1 MKDIQFP
8 DSSFIGAG
16 TSSVLWGGHTT
27 AYINCHIS
35 LAKIQCFFS
44 PIKIKKILYSKLKG
58 WNYQKCQMKVPVI
71 KAKRNHRLLKQYFYN
86 SKQGGFTNS
95 SNLSNILNNYTH
107 QKSGESN
114 LLNKSH
120 KTKFF

>member
-8 DSSFIGAG
+8 DRTSFIGAG

-44 PIKIKKILYSKLKG
+44 PIKIKKILYSKLKE
-58 WNYQKCQMKVPVI
+58 WNYQKCQMKVKPVI
-71 KAKRNHRLLKQYFYN
+71 KSKRNHRLL
-86 SKQGGFTNS
+86 
-95 SNLSNILNNYTH
+95 
-107 QKSGESN
+107 
-114 LLNKSH
+114 
-120 KTKFF
+120 

>member
-35 LAKIQCFFS
+35 LAKIQCFFF
-44 PIKIKKILYSKLKG
+44 L
-58 WNYQKCQMKVPVI
+58 QK
-71 KAKRNHRLLKQYFYN
+71 N
-86 SKQGGFTNS
+86 SVF
-95 SNLSNILNNYTH
+95 
-107 QKSGESN
+107 
-114 LLNKSH
+114 
-120 KTKFF
+120 KT

>member
-44 PIKIKKILYSKLKG
+44 PIKIKK
-58 WNYQKCQMKVPVI
+58 
-71 KAKRNHRLLKQYFYN
+71 N
-86 SKQGGFTNS
+86 SVF
-95 SNLSNILNNYTH
+95 
-107 QKSGESN
+107 
-114 LLNKSH
+114 
-120 KTKFF
+120 KT

>member
-16 TSSVLWGGHTT
+16 TSSVLWGGHTA

-44 PIKIKKILYSKLKG
+44 PIKIKKILYSKIKG
-58 WNYQKCQMKVPVI
+58 WNYQKCQMKVKPVI
-71 KAKRNHRLLKQYFYN
+71 KVKRNHRVLKQYFYN
-86 SKQGGFTNS
+86 SK
-95 SNLSNILNNYTH
+95 
-107 QKSGESN
+107 
-114 LLNKSH
+114 
-120 KTKFF
+120 

>member
-8 DSSFIGAG
+8 EGSSIGAG

-44 PIKIKKILYSKLKG
+44 PIKIKKILYSKVKG
-58 WNYQKCQMKVPVI
+58 WNYQKCQMKVKPVI
-71 KAKRNHRLLKQYFYN
+71 KSKKKHRLL
-86 SKQGGFTNS
+86 
-95 SNLSNILNNYTH
+95 
-107 QKSGESN
+107 
-114 LLNKSH
+114 
-120 KTKFF
+120 

>member
-27 AYINCHIS
+27 AYINCHIT

-44 PIKIKKILYSKLKG
+44 PIKIKKILYSKIKEMQNESETRNQSQKKSQITITVFLQLKTR
-58 WNYQKCQMKVPVI
+58 WIY
-71 KAKRNHRLLKQYFYN
+71 
-86 SKQGGFTNS
+86 
-95 SNLSNILNNYTH
+95 
-107 QKSGESN
+107 
-114 LLNKSH
+114 
-120 KTKFF
+120 KF